1 MARHSQTALF
11 INDPVKI
18 VAGVFTIRQFIY
30 VAGIVGLTYGLITAT
45 SRLPYGQSGLGQLHL
60 LLVVGVPAGLGLLV
74 LTFAGSG
81 TAEPYA
87 RQIADYLWRTL
98 LTTPRRLAYRSRTL
112 ARRLRPPRPA
122 PALGDGPALVAG
134 ELAAAA
140 ETAAETAA
148 GTAAVP
154 RRAAVP
160 IPVPVPVPGVVV
172 TPLMATPLAQAQRAR
187 LLAWLAAHP
196 GATNE
201 EIAAG
206 ADLPPSAVRPRRREL
221 EAAGLVRKRD
231 EEGRTQAGRRAAR
244 WEVSAHG

>member
-1 MARHSQTALF
+1 MARNSQTALF

-18 VAGVFTIRQFIY
+18 VAGVFTVRQFIY

-87 RQIADYLWRTL
+87 RQIAGYLWRTIL
-98 LTTPRRLAYRSRTL
+98 ATPRRLAYQGRTL
-112 ARRLRPPRPA
+112 ARRLRPPRHA
-122 PALGDGPALVAG
+122 PALGDGPALVATG
-134 ELAAAA
+134 SATASALGSAAAPVLGS
-140 ETAAETAA
+140 AAAPVTGPRSAA
-148 GTAAVP
+148 
-154 RRAAVP
+154 
-160 IPVPVPVPGVVV
+160 VPVPGVVV

>member
-1 MARHSQTALF
+1 MARNSQTALF

-45 SRLPYGQSGLGQLHL
+45 SRLPYGQSGLGQVHL

-81 TAEPYA
+81 TVEPYA
-87 RQIADYLWRTL
+87 RQLSGYFWRTIL
-98 LTTPRRLAYRSRTL
+98 ALPRRLAHRGRTL
-112 ARRLRPPRPA
+112 ARRLRPPRHA
-122 PALGDGPALVAG
+122 PALGDGPALVTD
-134 ELAAAA
+134 EIAAAA
-140 ETAAETAA
+140 AGTAA

-154 RRAAVP
+154 SAGPRSAA
-160 IPVPVPVPGVVV
+160 VPVPVPGVVV

>member
-81 TAEPYA
+81 TVEPYA
-87 RQIADYLWRTL
+87 RQLSGYFWRTIL
-98 LTTPRRLAYRSRTL
+98 ALPRRLAYRA
-112 ARRLRPPRPA
+112 ARLTRRVRPPRPTPA
-122 PALGDGPALVAG
+122 PPAPMDGLARVANGAAAGRVAG
-134 ELAAAA
+134 EAGPPVAGPRVVPPVGPL
-140 ETAAETAA
+140 TVPVAA
-148 GTAAVP
+148 G
-154 RRAAVP
+154 
-160 IPVPVPVPGVVV
+160 V

-187 LLAWLAAHP
+187 LLTWLAAHP